1 MDRNFTITIW
11 KENKHYVAQCLD
23 VDVSSFGDSFEDA
36 TKNIKEAIELY
47 LEDADLEN
55 IPSVQT
61 PALTITTVK
70 LHA

>member
-36 TKNIKEAIELY
+36 AKNIKEAIELY